1 VKELSFIYFKEHER
15 TARQYVIKQCHKLYV
30 AKERKFLDFSDFKA
44 AILSN
49 FVFD

>member
-15 TARQYVIKQCHKLYV
+15 QYVIKQCHKFYV
-30 AKERKFLDFSDFKA
+30 AKERKFLEFSDFKA